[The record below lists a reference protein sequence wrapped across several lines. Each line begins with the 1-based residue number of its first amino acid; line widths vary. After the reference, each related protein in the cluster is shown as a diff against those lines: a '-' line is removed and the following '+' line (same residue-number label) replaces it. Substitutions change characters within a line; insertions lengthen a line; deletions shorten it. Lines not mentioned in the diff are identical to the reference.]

1 VSRSSSSIKTI
12 AALAVTL
19 GLSGCGI
26 TYTTGAYF
34 GDMDADERIDLMA
47 LVDTSE
53 MQAVRDTAGSSRLL
67 LYHFPGIRAQAES
80 ALAHVVSMRDT
91 AGQILQSDLLPDMEL
106 YLLHIPDRA
115 ALVFE
120 QTYKEPRSDESRIF
134 GTGRY
139 PLPYMASLDPA
150 ADFYYQAATYV
161 LTHEMVELAL
171 VNELGNI
178 NHKPGC
184 RWFFEGTANYVAA
197 SWQGPFGGSRTGRD
211 ARAATIW
218 LWLLGTD
225 ILEWG
230 EEAPEPAGYYYAST
244 QAVTNL
250 IALLEARGIE
260 QPISSI
266 LDEAG
271 PRAPLLEVI
280 RDLSGD
286 SFSHVFQVP
295 DAEVEEIKQRLFV
308 ELDSENAYERAD
320 ALELL
325 QRMSEHLSDA
335 ENRQVNAVAAEVQA
349 SGF

>member
-47 LVDTSE
+47 LVDTSQ
-53 MQAVRDTAGSSRLL
+53 MQAIRDTAGSSRVL
-67 LYHFPGIRAQAES
+67 LYHHPAARAQAES

-106 YLLHIPDRA
+106 YLLHIPERA

-120 QTYKEPRSDESRIF
+120 QTYKEPRREERRVF

-197 SWQGPFGGSRTGRD
+197 SWQGPYGGSRTARD
-211 ARAATIW
+211 ARAAKIW

-230 EEAPEPAGYYYAST
+230 EESPEPAGYYYAST

-250 IALLEARGIE
+250 IALLEARDIE
-260 QPISSI
+260 QPISAI

-286 SFSHVFQVP
+286 SFVHVFGVA
-295 DAEVEEIKQRLFV
+295 DSEVEQIKQQLFV
-308 ELDSENAYERAD
+308 ELDSESEYERGD
-320 ALELL
+320 ALALL
-325 QRMSEHLSDA
+325 QRLSEHLSDE
-335 ENRQVNAVAAEVQA
+335 ENQRVDIVAAEVQ
-349 SGF
+349 GRRF